1 MQQIYASAAGILL
14 AMPAGTPSLRLDG
27 LALIVAK
34 SSRLDRS
41 QLGGKEKS
49 LRREPRMVRH
59 LDIRRFARLV
69 AFLTGAAFM
78 FFPATAFAQSRAP
91 IKIGYAISQTGG
103 LAGGGNSALLAQKI
117 WEETVNAKGGLLG
130 RPVKL
135 VYYDDQSSP
144 AAVPGLY
151 QKLLDVDKVD
161 VVIGGFG
168 TNMLAPAMPVVIQ
181 KEKML
186 IGLFGV
192 AVNAEFHYRKY
203 FSMIPL
209 GPEPKAAMSK
219 GFFETA
225 VTQTPKP
232 ETVAIV
238 AADAEFPINAS
249 EGARENTKALGFKII
264 YDKRYPPTTTDFGPI
279 VRAIQAANPDIVAIF
294 SYPLDSVGF
303 VRAVNEIGYN
313 PKMIGGGMVGL
324 QVTAIKTQLGPLLNG
339 FINYEFWLPIPKM
352 NYPGVAEFLGRYQA
366 RAPAA
371 GVDPLGY
378 YVAPWAYAQ
387 LQVLE
392 QAIEVTRSLDHDR
405 LADYIRASVFK
416 TVVGDVR
423 FGAQGEWAESRVL
436 EVQFQHIKG
445 NDIGQFKDISTQVV
459 LMPAQYK
466 SGEIIYPYEKA
477 K

>member
-1 MQQIYASAAGILL
+1 MLPHLRGFGRLAAGFIAGASVAIL
-14 AMPAGTPSLRLDG
+14 PVG
-27 LALIVAK
+27 
-34 SSRLDRS
+34 
-41 QLGGKEKS
+41 
-49 LRREPRMVRH
+49 
-59 LDIRRFARLV
+59 
-69 AFLTGAAFM
+69 
-78 FFPATAFAQSRAP
+78 AFAQSGAP
-91 IKIGYAISQTGG
+91 IKIGYAISQSGG

-144 AAVPGLY
+144 ATVPGLY
-151 QKLLDVDKVD
+151 QKLLEVDKVD

-168 TNMLAPAMPVVIQ
+168 TNMLAPAMPVVIS
-181 KEKML
+181 KNKML

-192 AVNAEFHYRKY
+192 AVNAEFRYPKY
-203 FSMIPL
+203 FSMIPV
-209 GPEPKAAMSK
+209 GPEPKSAMSK

-225 VTQTPKP
+225 VAQNPRP
-232 ETVAIV
+232 DTVAIV

-249 EGARENTKALGFKII
+249 EGARENVKALGLRIV
-264 YDKRYPPTTTDFGPI
+264 YDKRYPPATSDFAPI
-279 VRAIQAANPDIVAIF
+279 VRAIQAAGPDIVAIF
-294 SYPLDSVGF
+294 SYPPDSVGF
-303 VRAVNEIGYN
+303 VRAVNEIGYK

-339 FINYEFWLPIPKM
+339 FINYEFWLPIEKM
-352 NYPGVAEFLGRYQA
+352 NYPGVSEFLAQYQA

-392 QAIEVTRSLDHDR
+392 QAVEATKSLDDDK
-405 LADYIRASVFK
+405 LADHIRGSSFK
-416 TVVGDVR
+416 TLVGDVK
-423 FGAQGEWAESRVL
+423 FGAEGEWAQSRVL
-436 EVQFQHIKG
+436 EVQFQNIKG
-445 NDIGQFKDISTQVV
+445 NDVGQFRDLSTQVV
-459 LMPAQYK
+459 IMPPQYK

>member
-1 MQQIYASAAGILL
+1 MIYS
-14 AMPAGTPSLRLDG
+14 P
-27 LALIVAK
+27 
-34 SSRLDRS
+34 DR
-41 QLGGKEKS
+41 
-49 LRREPRMVRH
+49 RA
-59 LDIRRFARLV
+59 FARV
-69 AFLTGAAFM
+69 AAVFVTAAAFAVL
-78 FFPATAFAQSRAP
+78 PRVALAQSGGP
-91 IKIGYAISQTGG
+91 IKIGYAISQSGG
-103 LAGGGNSALLAQKI
+103 LASGGNSALLAHKI
-117 WEETVNAKGGLLG
+117 WEENVNAKGGLLG

-135 VYYDDQSSP
+135 AYYDDQSTP

-151 QKLLDVDKVD
+151 QKLLDVDNVD
-161 VVIGGFG
+161 LVIGGFG
-168 TNMLAPAMPVVIQ
+168 TNMLAPAMPVAIH
-181 KEKML
+181 KNKML

-192 AVNAEFHYRKY
+192 AVNAEFHHPKY
-203 FSMIPL
+203 FSMIPV
-209 GPEPKAAMSK
+209 GPEPKRAMSK

-225 VTQTPKP
+225 AAQNPKP

-249 EGARENTKALGFKII
+249 EGARENTKTLGLRVV
-264 YDKRYPPTTTDFGPI
+264 YDKRYPPTTADFAPI

-294 SYPLDSVGF
+294 SYPPDSVGF
-303 VRAVNEIGYN
+303 VRAVNELGYK

-339 FINYEFWLPIPKM
+339 FVNYEFWLPIEQMK
-352 NYPGVAEFLGRYQA
+352 YPGVTEFLARYQA
-366 RAPAA
+366 RASAA

-392 QAIEVTRSLDHDR
+392 QAIEATKSLDDDR
-405 LADYIRASVFK
+405 LADYIRASSFR
-416 TVVGDVR
+416 TLVGDVR
-423 FGAQGEWAESRVL
+423 FDAQGEWAESRVL

-445 NDIGQFKDISTQVV
+445 NDVGQFKDLSTQVV
-459 LMPAQYK
+459 LTPARYK